1 MPGIVVA
8 SGTAWLIALGH
19 SNSHHEFPSLSST
32 AASLATPTIGGALV
46 LVFAVVLSTVMTQAF
61 EFEMIKVLEG
71 YWSDR
76 WFSRALRRRRVA
88 RLAEKGVEL
97 NELVKQLEH
106 RAKKASLA
114 RLSGGDKA
122 LKRRLRARV
131 RATRREERLETDAE
145 ADFLLASWR
154 TAAEPAAIRR
164 LEAVERAVRNYPAP
178 HRTMPTR
185 LGNTLRAS
193 EDRMNLDDGGDLEG
207 FILRNYDVLP
217 ERLTT
222 QVSDFRTRLN
232 MYCTLVL
239 AWVLLALVAIPSTW
253 HFSGLWH
260 ITTCAS
266 VLLCLGLARTSY
278 AAAISS
284 ARGYGAALLAADTQ
298 VTSKAKKVL
307 ATSDGLSGGGDTA
320 PGA

>member
-1 MPGIVVA
+1 MPSVSRAFWGAHYECQLTVHRLRRGASALPASKELSAVLGRILDQLSLSAWMPGIVVA

-97 NELVKQLEH
+97 NELVEQLEH

-131 RATRREERLETDAE
+131 RASRREGET
-145 ADFLLASWR
+145 
-154 TAAEPAAIRR
+154 
-164 LEAVERAVRNYPAP
+164 
-178 HRTMPTR
+178 
-185 LGNTLRAS
+185 
-193 EDRMNLDDGGDLEG
+193 
-207 FILRNYDVLP
+207 
-217 ERLTT
+217 
-222 QVSDFRTRLN
+222 
-232 MYCTLVL
+232 
-239 AWVLLALVAIPSTW
+239 
-253 HFSGLWH
+253 
-260 ITTCAS
+260 
-266 VLLCLGLARTSY
+266 
-278 AAAISS
+278 
-284 ARGYGAALLAADTQ
+284 
-298 VTSKAKKVL
+298 
-307 ATSDGLSGGGDTA
+307 
-320 PGA
+320 